1 MRWVYLVAILAT
13 VGTLLADL
21 WWDVNYRLAANVSL
35 IYIAILT
42 TTFTILYAWRSRWWV
57 NRIGKIYLTKSIV
70 MSLVLVQ
77 IVAATWWAADYP
89 GRQHVRF
96 LIYTLGALVYI
107 PMLVS
112 LWREQQ
118 CDRRKAKK

>member
-118 CDRRKAKK
+118 RDRRKAKK